1 MTTTDHSRDIRLDV
15 DEDDGR
21 SFANAFH
28 LSSPLPSSPVLSVIQ
43 VSEGDGEFILRAA
56 LTSESPGVT
65 VDIARGALGLRSGRI
80 SRWVPLPED
89 ALVDQAVIV
98 RSEESLTVTIPE
110 RERRSRRNI
119 VHVW

>member
-1 MTTTDHSRDIRLDV
+1 MITTDDSKDIRLDV
-15 DEDDGR
+15 DEDEAR
-21 SFANAFH
+21 YIEHEFV
-28 LSSPLPSSPVLSVIQ
+28 LPSPFPSSAGLSVIQ
-43 VSEGDGEFILRAA
+43 VSEGEGEFILRAA
-56 LTSESPGVT
+56 LTSEPPGVT
-65 VDIARGALGLRSGRI
+65 VDITHGALRLRSGRI